1 MKIYLSSDME
11 GTAGIVD
18 WAQCIGESA
27 EAVAGRALLL
37 GEVNAAIEGALA
49 AGATEVVVNDSHSAM
64 RNLDPTALAGGASY
78 LSGAGKP
85 LYMVQ
90 GLDDSFDAALFVSY
104 HSSVGGAGNLSHTYN
119 PNAFS
124 EVRLDGVVTGE
135 AGINA
140 LVAAH
145 HGVPVVL
152 VTGDRLACAETA
164 ALLPG
169 ITQAVVKEP
178 ISRDAALSLHPDRAR
193 AVIRD
198 AARAAVAGAADLGPP
213 RFGSPVTL
221 ELDVRVTDVAEVAA
235 RVRGVDRTGDRSLR
249 IAGTDLLE
257 LYRTFVSVVLMT
269 RGAAAV
275 H

>member
-1 MKIYLSSDME
+1 MKVYLSSDME

-18 WAQCIGESA
+18 WEQCIGDSPA
-27 EAVAGRALLL
+27 AVLGRELLL
-37 GEVNAAIEGALA
+37 GEVNAAIEGAFDG
-49 AGATEVVVNDSHSAM
+49 GATEVLVNDSHSAM
-64 RNLDPTALAGGASY
+64 RNLPPDALARESSY

-90 GLDDSFDAALFVSY
+90 GLDGSFDAALFVSY

-124 EVRLDGVVTGE
+124 EIRIDGVVTGE

-152 VTGDRLACAETA
+152 VTGDRLACEETA

-169 ITQAVVKEP
+169 ITMAVVKEP
-178 ISRDAALSLHPDRAR
+178 VSRDAALSLHPTRAR
-193 AVIRD
+193 AVIRE
-198 AARAAVAGAADLGPP
+198 AARTAVAGAAELGPP
-213 RFGSPVTL
+213 RFGSPVTV
-221 ELDVRVTDVAEVAA
+221 ELDVRVTDVAAVAT
-235 RVRGVDRTGDRSLR
+235 RVRGVERTGDRSLR
-249 IAGTDLLE
+249 VAGTDLLE
-257 LYRTFVSVVLMT
+257 LYRTFVTVVLLT

-275 H
+275 R